1 VMKTQSS
8 GLEYMVL
15 VALVLLVVVPSRA
28 FNLARGVGAR
38 WPRVVVPGERLAI
51 RAAVSMTSVKT
62 GILRPVREGDSLWEV
77 NDIGERRAVTWS
89 AGRSS
94 FVPDDA
100 TNSGIKPVFWKSI
113 YFRVVNT
120 FVPPE
125 KMREDY
131 YTYSRW
137 RMAQRCKSCA
147 VRVHTFHTCH
157 TCHTRFVT
165 SPSST
170 SLTSFLHNLIT
181 Q

>member
-1 VMKTQSS
+1 
-8 GLEYMVL
+8 MVL

-28 FNLARGVGAR
+28 FNLARGVSAR
-38 WPRVVVPGERLAI
+38 WPRVLVPGERMAL
-51 RAAVSMTSVKT
+51 RAAVSMTGVET
-62 GILRPVREGDSLWEV
+62 GILGPVREGDSLWEV

-100 TNSGIKPVFWKSI
+100 TNRVLQPVFWKSI
-113 YFRVVNT
+113 YCRVVNT

-147 VRVHTFHTCH
+147 VRVHTCH
-157 TCHTRFVT
+157 TCHTRYVT

-170 SLTSFLHNLIT
+170 SLTCF
-181 Q
+181 